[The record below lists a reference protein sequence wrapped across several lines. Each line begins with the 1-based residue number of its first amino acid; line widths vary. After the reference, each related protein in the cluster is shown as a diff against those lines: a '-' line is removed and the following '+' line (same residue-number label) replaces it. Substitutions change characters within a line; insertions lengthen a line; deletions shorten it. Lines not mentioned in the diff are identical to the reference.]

1 MLMVSRITTAQL
13 EQQMTRGEPVTFVDA
28 RGEAAQ
34 PERGAVR
41 VRLASLTRDAARVSR
56 GCPVV
61 VYGATD
67 GDTEAARIADQLR
80 VLGFSPVRILAGGF
94 AAWQELQGRV
104 QRDARQS

>member
-13 EQQMTRGEPVTFVDA
+13 VQQMTRGEPVTFVDA
-28 RGEAAQ
+28 RGEAAE
-34 PERGAVR
+34 PASGAVR
-41 VRLASLTRDAARVSR
+41 VRLGSVARDAARVSR

-61 VYGATD
+61 VYGTSD

-104 QRDARQS
+104 NKDAAHS

>member
-1 MLMVSRITTAQL
+1 MLMVSRITATQL
-13 EQQMTRGEPVTFVDA
+13 EQQITRGEPVTFVDA
-28 RGEAAQ
+28 RGESAQ
-34 PERGAVR
+34 PEHGAVR
-41 VRLASLTRDAARVSR
+41 VRLASVTRDAARVSR

-67 GDTEAARIADQLR
+67 GDTDAARIADQLR

-104 QRDARQS
+104 HKDTHRS

>member
-1 MLMVSRITTAQL
+1 MLMVSRITTTQL
-13 EQQMTRGEPVTFVDA
+13 VQQMTRGEPVTFVDA
-28 RGEAAQ
+28 RAEAAE
-34 PERGAVR
+34 PAGGAVR
-41 VRLASLTRDAARVSR
+41 VRLASVARDSARVSR

-67 GDTEAARIADQLR
+67 GDTDAARIADQLR

-104 QRDARQS
+104 HRDTHHS